1 LLAAA
6 IRYLL
11 VVLPFARR
19 EASMACAAAS
29 TVALWLLAAVGGDY
43 EILAGVWV
51 TKRRRRQRLLQD
63 DTWT

>member
-1 LLAAA
+1 VA

-29 TVALWLLAAVGGDY
+29 TVALWLLAGDY

-63 DTWT
+63 DTWRDG